1 MYLMIMKKYQKIILI
16 VLDVIIL
23 IIIMV
28 MLFIHIFNNEQVNS
42 DDLKIEENTT
52 IRTTITEMVTKK
64 NIKKKS

>member
-1 MYLMIMKKYQKIILI
+1 MIMKKYQKIILI

-23 IIIMV
+23 ITIIV

-42 DDLKIEENTT
+42 ADLKIEENTT
-52 IRTTITEMVTKK
+52 MITTGADGVTKK

>member
-1 MYLMIMKKYQKIILI
+1 
-16 VLDVIIL
+16 
-23 IIIMV
+23 MV

-52 IRTTITEMVTKK
+52 IRTTTTEMVTKK